1 MAIKRAVKIAAAS
14 VALSLL
20 ISGCSIE
27 FIEKSFDDNNKKYSS
42 VSRSETSR
50 KTSKSISEKS
60 YVVTDTKE
68 RQEYSMKKNLNELQT
83 EIYNRIVYDIEDYAL
98 SFTFENIEQEDFK
111 NAYYAVLE
119 DHPEFFWIGKNFRY
133 HMKTVG
139 DYTVVNVDPDLMSED
154 VNVIK
159 VYKEKFERVANNII
173 TEAKKKENTY
183 EKVLYVHDYIVDHT
197 DYDSE
202 TLDLIKN
209 DENEGLLNAST
220 AYGCLVEGKAICSG
234 YSAAFQYLME
244 MLDIDCYRVS
254 GTRVSESGP
263 HQWNFLLLD
272 GEYYYIDC
280 TWDDPITSDGQKR
293 KTYEYF
299 LISDGDIFL
308 THKLDGEREVPQCAG
323 RRYNYYVYNDLFF
336 DEYDFRYIEEVALRD
351 PFSNIITVK
360 FRSSEYLREAVEDLM
375 TNQMIFTIPHIKGN
389 VSYSESA
396 SECILTIRINNS

>member
-1 MAIKRAVKIAAAS
+1 
-14 VALSLL
+14 
-20 ISGCSIE
+20 
-27 FIEKSFDDNNKKYSS
+27 
-42 VSRSETSR
+42 
-50 KTSKSISEKS
+50 
-60 YVVTDTKE
+60 
-68 RQEYSMKKNLNELQT
+68 
-83 EIYNRIVYDIEDYAL
+83 
-98 SFTFENIEQEDFK
+98 
-111 NAYYAVLE
+111 
-119 DHPEFFWIGKNFRY
+119 
-133 HMKTVG
+133 MKTVG

-159 VYKEKFERVANNII
+159 GYKEKFERVANNII

-220 AYGCLVEGKAICSG
+220 AYGCLVKGKAICSG

-351 PFSNIITVK
+351 PLSNIITVK